1 VLVFSRTQNPAPSP
15 QNPAPSPQNLD
26 VMKRIFYILLFV
38 GAFLF
43 YWNTA
48 RYIENRTEAEDAYE
62 YAMMVETQ
70 AWMPQKE
77 RQPALECRTAE
88 QEILNVEGTEDGRQR
103 TEDGGLRAEDRGRP
117 QHPSPSPQNLAPSTQ
132 HPWLYHPH
140 HLLYGSVMKA
150 GYSGVKCLGWN
161 GRAFDFL
168 MLMSSL
174 SAAGTLFLFFQFC
187 YRRFSL
193 RPVSSLLATGLL
205 GVSYGFWRYA
215 AEAEIVLPAS
225 LFGLAALYCAT
236 GLDNRSRRTVALAA
250 LLSVLAVLMHI
261 MNAVV
266 VFVAIPSFYL
276 LRRRG
281 GATAA
286 HLLFCAAGVGAVVFL
301 LHSAG
306 LIHEGGDG
314 GFLPL
319 GFGSFVKATI
329 ALGQC
334 LVSGDFMMGFASV
347 RAFLS
352 KLFASRML
360 GEEFY
365 LAARLARP
373 VVLFSV
379 LTFLMLG
386 GLVLGAVRRAGWV
399 WKNWIHDRARI
410 HLPEGLP
417 AIAVV
422 AVWFLG
428 YAGLLLF
435 VEPGNPEL
443 WVMGLIPFW
452 LLICGLILLP
462 LTVDNRLWLP
472 LAILLLLLLHNAVAG
487 IGVLGDPEKDY
498 QYQKAKWILENV
510 TSKDR
515 VLTAGNPVFER
526 YLRYHVE
533 GDVIYLLEAGPSPDE
548 LVASPGRVFVLGDV
562 FDPIESMQT
571 RFSSKMDEIA
581 VYAEKIRPKTVLVAE
596 NEFGGVYEFRKASSG
611 GSKDL

>member
-1 VLVFSRTQNPAPSP
+1 
-15 QNPAPSPQNLD
+15 
-26 VMKRIFYILLFV
+26 MKRIFYILLFV

-48 RYIENRTEAEDAYE
+48 QYIENRTEAEDAYE

-70 AWMPQKE
+70 AWKPQKE
-77 RQPALECRTAE
+77 RLPALECRTEE
-88 QEILNVEGTEDGRQR
+88 QGMLNVEGGENRRIQ
-103 TEDGGLRAEDRGRP
+103 
-117 QHPSPSPQNLAPSTQ
+117 QPSPQSKERSANSQQLSSVHSEP

-140 HLLYGSVMKA
+140 HLLYGSLLKA
-150 GYSGVKCLGWN
+150 GYFGVKCLGWN

-168 MLMSSL
+168 MLISSL

-205 GVSYGFWRYA
+205 AVSYGFWRYA

-225 LFGLAALYCAT
+225 FFGLAALYCAT
-236 GLDNRSRRTVALAA
+236 GLNSRSRKTVALAA
-250 LLSVLAVLMHI
+250 LISVLAVLMHI

-276 LRRRG
+276 LRRRW
-281 GATAA
+281 GATTA
-286 HLLFCAAGVGAVVFL
+286 HLLLCIGGVGVVFFGF
-301 LHSAG
+301 HSAD
-306 LIHEGGDG
+306 LIHEGVGG
-314 GFLPL
+314 GFLPM
-319 GFGSFVKATI
+319 GFGSFVKAAI

-360 GEEFY
+360 LEEFY
-365 LAARLARP
+365 LGARLARP
-373 VVLFSV
+373 VVLFSA
-379 LTFLMLG
+379 LTFLLLA
-386 GLVLGAVRRAGWV
+386 GLAVGAVRRAGWV
-399 WKNWIHDRARI
+399 WKNWIHDRARM

-428 YAGLLLF
+428 YAGLLLL

-472 LAILLLLLLHNAVAG
+472 LAVLLVLLLHNAVAG

-498 QYQKAKWILENV
+498 QHQKAKWILEHA
-510 TSKDR
+510 TAKDG
-515 VLTAGNPVFER
+515 VVTAGNPVFER
-526 YLRYHVE
+526 YLRYHFK
-533 GDVIYLLEAGPSPDE
+533 GDVIYLLKEIPSLDE
-548 LVASPGRVFVLGDV
+548 RLASPGRIFVLGDV
-562 FDPIESMQT
+562 FDPIESLRT
-571 RFSSKMDEIA
+571 RFPKQMNDVA
-581 VYAEKIRPKTVLVAE
+581 VYAEKIRPKTVLVSE
-596 NEFGGVYEFRKASSG
+596 NEFGGIYEFRRVCPD
-611 GSKDL
+611 GSKDLEQRIDL